1 MTREDLHSLLF
12 SAAGVG
18 DMIVNAL
25 ERHSGRTAFV
35 CQGRRITYLGIA
47 QQISRALQHFEALG
61 LKPGDAVM
69 QITSNRYE
77 MFVVMA
83 AAFIGGYVSVIPNYS
98 SSFDDHRYM
107 LDDSGAA
114 LLVVDRARAGRG
126 QEMCRSALRPVQL
139 ASHDGGG
146 ELADFW
152 AQAEKYE
159 PQPLCAR
166 DRPDDNVRL
175 IYTGGTTGVPKG
187 VITLSRGL
195 AFASLLHISEQNFD
209 TKTQLLVSSPLSHGA
224 GAMVIPVLVKGGCV
238 VVHNGFDVDRILD
251 AIDQGQATTLFLVPT
266 MLYTLMDHPRTRD
279 MDLSGLQRIIY
290 TASPISE
297 ARLAQA
303 IELFGPILHQNYGQT
318 EVPGTILSLTSED
331 HLHPRGDK
339 LTAAGKPYACVTVRL
354 LDDQGNT
361 VGRGQGIGELCV
373 RAPHVTP
380 GYWNKPE
387 ATRELLQDGWLHTGD
402 MAYQDEDGYFHIVD
416 RKKDMII
423 SGGFN
428 IYPQEVENALASHPA
443 VSAAAVIGIPHP
455 KWGESVMAIVV
466 PRPGH
471 DATAQDLIDF
481 VKDRKGSVLAPKS
494 VVFVA
499 ALPLTNLGKID
510 KKALRAPY
518 WADRKKAVG

>member
-331 HLHPRGDK
+331 HLHPRG
-339 LTAAGKPYACVTVRL
+339 TSSRRR
-354 LDDQGNT
+354 GN
-361 VGRGQGIGELCV
+361 
-373 RAPHVTP
+373 H
-380 GYWNKPE
+380 
-387 ATRELLQDGWLHTGD
+387 
-402 MAYQDEDGYFHIVD
+402 M
-416 RKKDMII
+416 
-423 SGGFN
+423 
-428 IYPQEVENALASHPA
+428 PA
-443 VSAAAVIGIPHP
+443 
-455 KWGESVMAIVV
+455 
-466 PRPGH
+466 
-471 DATAQDLIDF
+471 
-481 VKDRKGSVLAPKS
+481 
-494 VVFVA
+494 
-499 ALPLTNLGKID
+499 
-510 KKALRAPY
+510 
-518 WADRKKAVG
+518 